1 MDTDTTLLKNIIKGY
16 IPAPIELA
24 AFIDHTL
31 LKPDT
36 KKEDIIKACEEC
48 KKYNF
53 KSLCIP
59 PCYVDTA
66 VNLLNNSKTNVITVI
81 GFPNGYTLPEVKLL
95 EAKLMKNLGA
105 AELDMV
111 INIAMVKNKDFKYVK
126 EELNLIKSIGVTLKA
141 IVETYY
147 LTYEEKR
154 ELCNILLENHID
166 YIKTSTGFA
175 PKGADINDI
184 TLFKTILQDNV
195 KIKASGG
202 IKDFNTALAM
212 LKAGASRIGT
222 SSSVNIVNG

>member
-1 MDTDTTLLKNIIKGY
+1 
-16 IPAPIELA
+16 
-24 AFIDHTL
+24 
-31 LKPDT
+31 
-36 KKEDIIKACEEC
+36 
-48 KKYNF
+48 
-53 KSLCIP
+53 LCIP

-222 SSSVNIVNG
+222 SSSVKYC